1 MSSRRIDVAIIGA
14 GIAGLWTHNRLKSMG
29 YDVLLLE
36 RDGIGCGQT
45 LASQGIIHSGLKYA
59 FAGKI
64 NQLAQSISAM
74 PDLWRAALK
83 GQGPVDLSAAKGA
96 ASSQYLLI
104 PNGFM
109 GGLISLASKKAL
121 GGNERELSKDEW
133 PQGIKASGFN
143 GTVIY
148 MDEPV
153 LDITTIIHALSEPY
167 KSCIRK
173 IDDTD
178 PFAYLEANNIE
189 AKQIIFTAAASN
201 HKIAKAHNH
210 DKGLKT
216 QARPLLMGMMK
227 NAPYPLYAHLVGPS
241 EKPVATITTHKSI
254 DGSLV
259 WYLGGGVAERK
270 KEDDP
275 QKLYKDCCKAIAKYM
290 PAVDLSCVEWA
301 MLPIDRIEGTSGYK
315 GWMPDTPTVH
325 AHENVLYCWPT
336 KLTFAPM
343 LSDMIIE
350 HLKQLVIKPSR
361 NETDF
366 SFLPDVDYALA
377 PWDKAKWIKN
387 N

>member
-1 MSSRRIDVAIIGA
+1 MAERDIDIAIIGA
-14 GIAGLWTHNRLKSMG
+14 GIAGLWAFNRLKSMG

-36 RDGIGCGQT
+36 REAIGCGQT

-64 NQLAQSISAM
+64 NELAQSISAM
-74 PDLWRAALK
+74 PDLWRAALE
-83 GQGPVDLSAAKGA
+83 GQGLVDLSAASDA

-104 PNGFM
+104 PPGFM

-121 GGNERELSKDEW
+121 GGNVTELSVDEW
-133 PQGIKASGFN
+133 PESVKASGFK

-153 LDITTIIHALSEPY
+153 LDIATIIRALAEPY
-167 KSCIRK
+167 KDSIRK
-173 IDDTD
+173 SGDEAPIE
-178 PFAYLEANNIE
+178 YLNSQGSNG
-189 AKQIIFTAAASN
+189 KQIIFTAAGSN
-201 HKIAKAHNH
+201 HEIAKVHSH

-241 EKPVATITTHKSI
+241 EKPVATITTHETQ

-259 WYLGGGVAERK
+259 WYLGGAVAERK

-275 QKLYKDCCKAIAKYM
+275 QKVYDAVRKAFAKYL
-290 PAVDLSCVEWA
+290 PAVDLSNVEWA
-301 MLPIDRIEGTSGYK
+301 VLPIDRIEGTSSSK

-325 AHENVLYCWPT
+325 ACGNALYCWPT

-343 LSDMIIE
+343 LSDMILE
-350 HLKQLVIKPSR
+350 HLQNNNVAPSKQEI
-361 NETDF
+361 DW
-366 SFLPDVDYALA
+366 SFLETVEYAQP
-377 PWDKAKWIKN
+377 PWEKAEWIKN